1 MKPCDALSLPLA
13 GTTVIEASAG
23 TGKTYTITT
32 LVLRL
37 LLEQDLTIEQILV
50 VTYTRAA
57 TAELRDR
64 IRRRLTVALRRFQGE
79 GVNDVEVN
87 ALYTRAEAHSLTRR
101 YTERLDRALS
111 SLDEAPVLTI
121 HGFCQRVLS
130 DHAFD
135 SGSSLDA
142 TLSNDDGPLL
152 DEIAQDYYAR
162 ALCDGREPEVAAVRD
177 ITPDKLRRLSVRAGQ
192 GLGIKLVPEVDPV
205 DLSSEAWFAQ
215 RDACAA
221 LWSRDREII
230 VGCVQSLPRVSSKN
244 LLSWAEQ
251 MDALLEGGR
260 PGFSSDKFATGFG
273 YFTRSGYEA
282 KRGPKTLLAHPF
294 SDAAQT
300 LLGLDDAYVSAE
312 QNAVVAFRRGFLDY
326 ADTERQKRAGQ
337 RNERTFDA
345 LLTDL
350 DRALTSERGS
360 SLASLLR
367 IRFRAA
373 LVDEFQDT
381 DPLQYRIFRT
391 LFGSETL
398 PLLLIGD
405 PKQAIYGFRGADVF
419 AYLRARADAG
429 EHVYTLNVNR
439 RSDAEL
445 VSAMNALYA
454 RVEKP
459 FIMPGIDYHA
469 VSVPEAAR
477 ARFRSSGKRAPIE
490 LLLIDGAPKLE
501 TLRIEIARGVA
512 GEIATLLSSGA
523 TRLEDGPD
531 KEPRHRP
538 LLARDVAV
546 LCRTNNEAKIM
557 QRYLTERG
565 VPSVLQG
572 DASVFESEDA
582 DEIERVLL
590 SLSNPSD
597 ARAMRSMLCSI
608 YGGLDAAQLRLL
620 ESDDERWDEHR
631 ARLHDVAEILT
642 HRGFAQAMRTWA
654 RVYDVERNLLR
665 RPDGPRRITNL
676 WHLLELLSEVATS
689 QRLHALGVLRVL
701 RMLRSDASLRGEL
714 VGEAQQLRL
723 ESSENAALLTTIHKS
738 KGLEYPIV
746 YVPFAWDGQLLRPDD
761 KELLRFHD
769 ATPEHVYTLDLG
781 STDKKTHQTIAE
793 QEALAE
799 GLRLIYVA
807 LTRAKHRVSVV
818 VPTGQSTSFASS
830 PLAYLLAGGGER
842 TLVAER
848 LKALTPADLHSLL
861 AGANAD
867 TQVTWSTSTLNPRAT
882 TSITSL
888 TGAGSTRRLEARNIL
903 RAFDKT
909 PRTASFSSL
918 IAGASK
924 QRPQD
929 YAADRDALTGGA
941 QTDEEQAAPSSL
953 VLDAFP
959 RGAVAGQLMHEVLEH
974 HDFRGE
980 ERELRE
986 LVARAIV
993 ARGYDASLVDMLTRG
1008 LAEVLCTPLEASGL
1022 RLSDIGMD
1030 QRISEMEFVFP
1041 VKSELSSRAL
1051 ERAFRA
1057 HLPQELSATV
1067 LGSLRGLSFESLQG
1081 FLRGYIDLVFEHS
1094 GRFYI
1099 ADYKSNRL
1107 GPRVEDYGY
1116 ARMSDEMAHHQ
1127 YFLQYHLYVLALH
1140 RHLSHRVR
1148 GYDYE
1153 RHMGGAYYLF
1163 LRGMAEQHPLGNGVF
1178 FDRPSFALVQELDA
1192 LMSGLA
1198 AREALP

>member
-37 LLEQDLTIEQILV
+37 LLEHDLTIEQILV

-79 GVNDVEVN
+79 PVQDFEVN
-87 ALYTRAEAHSLTRR
+87 ALHARAQVDGRTSRF
-101 YTERLDRALS
+101 TERLDRALAN
-111 SLDEAPVLTI
+111 LDEAPVLTI

-130 DHAFD
+130 EHAFD
-135 SGSSLDA
+135 TGSSLDA

-162 ALCDGREPEVAAVRD
+162 ELCDGREPEVAALRE
-177 ITPDKLRRLSVRAGQ
+177 ITPDKLRRLSARAGQ
-192 GLGIKLVPEVDPV
+192 GLGIRLVPDVEPV
-205 DLSSEAWFAQ
+205 DLSTDAWLGQRTACAGFWSAE
-215 RDACAA
+215 RDAVVA
-221 LWSRDREII
+221 
-230 VGCVQSLPRVSSKN
+230 CVQSLSRVSSKN
-244 LLSWAEQ
+244 LTGWAEQ
-251 MDALLEGGR
+251 MDELLKTGR
-260 PGFSSDKFATGFG
+260 PGFSNGKFATGFG
-273 YFTRSGYEA
+273 YFTRAGYEA
-282 KRGPKTLLAHPF
+282 KRAPKTLAPHPF
-294 SDAAQT
+294 IDAAQA
-300 LLGLDDAYVSAE
+300 LLELDCAYVNAE
-312 QNAVVAFRRGFLDY
+312 RSAVVGFRRGFLSY
-326 ADTERQKRAGQ
+326 AEEERQKRAGV

-360 SLASLLR
+360 ALAAILR
-367 IRFRAA
+367 ERFRAA

-391 LFGSETL
+391 LFGSESL

-429 EHVYTLNVNR
+429 GNVYTLDVNR

-445 VSAMNALYA
+445 VQAMNLLYA
-454 RVEKP
+454 RIERP
-459 FIMPGIDYHA
+459 FVMAGIDYHA
-469 VSVPEAAR
+469 VSVPESAR
-477 ARFRSSGKRAPIE
+477 ARFQSKDARAPID
-490 LLLIDGAPKLE
+490 LLLIDAAPKLE
-501 TLRIEIARGVA
+501 ALRIEIARGVA
-512 GEIATLLSSGA
+512 AEIATLLSSSA

-538 LLARDVAV
+538 LYARDLAV
-546 LCRTNNEAKIM
+546 LCRTNSEAKLM

-590 SLSNPSD
+590 SLANPSD
-597 ARAMRSMLCSI
+597 ARAMRSMLCSM

-631 ARLHDVAEILT
+631 ARVHDVAQILT
-642 HRGFAQAMRTWA
+642 NRGFAQAMRTWA

-723 ESSENAALLTTIHKS
+723 ETSENAVLLTTIHKS
-738 KGLEYPIV
+738 KGLEYPVV
-746 YVPFAWDGQLLRPDD
+746 YVPFAWDGQLLRTDD

-769 ATPEHVYTLDLG
+769 HSPEHVYTLDLG
-781 STDKKTHQTIAE
+781 SDDQKAHQLIAE
-793 QEALAE
+793 EEALAE

-818 VPTGQSTSFASS
+818 VPIGQSTSFASS
-830 PLAYLLAGGGER
+830 ALSYLLAGGGDR
-842 TLVAER
+842 CALAAR
-848 LKALTPADLHSLL
+848 IKALSPAELHALL
-861 AGANAD
+861 ATIAAD
-867 TQVTWSTSTLNPRAT
+867 TQTVSVTTLKPRSEIRLAPT
-882 TSITSL
+882 AP
-888 TGAGSTRRLEARNIL
+888 TGRKLEARTIS

-909 PRTASFSSL
+909 LRTASFSSL

-924 QRPQD
+924 QRHLDQ
-929 YAADRDALTGGA
+929 AADRDAH
-941 QTDEEQAAPSSL
+941 TDSAAVDEGPSTL

-974 HDFRGE
+974 HDFTADD
-980 ERELRE
+980 LSLKE
-986 LVARAIV
+986 LVTRAVV
-993 ARGYDASLVDMLTRG
+993 ARGYDAALVEMLTRG
-1008 LAEVLCTPLEASGL
+1008 LSDVLRTPLDATGSSDL
-1022 RLSDIGMD
+1022 RLRDITSAR
-1030 QRISEMEFVFP
+1030 RISEMEFVFP
-1041 VKSELSSRAL
+1041 VQSELMPRAL
-1051 ERAFRA
+1051 ERTFRA
-1057 HLPQELSATV
+1057 HLPPALSASV
-1067 LGSLRGLSFESLQG
+1067 LGSLRGLSFEALRG
-1081 FLRGYIDLVFEHS
+1081 FLRGYIDLVFEHAGS
-1094 GRFYI
+1094 YYI

-1107 GPRVEDYGY
+1107 GPRVEDYAP
-1116 ARMSDEMAHHQ
+1116 ARMLDEMAHHQ

-1140 RHLSHRVR
+1140 RHLAQRIP

-1163 LRGMAEQHPLGNGVF
+1163 LRGMSEHHAPGSGVF
-1178 FDRPSFALVQELDA
+1178 FDRPQRALIMELDA
-1192 LMSGLA
+1192 LMRPEGG
-1198 AREALP
+1198 EQP